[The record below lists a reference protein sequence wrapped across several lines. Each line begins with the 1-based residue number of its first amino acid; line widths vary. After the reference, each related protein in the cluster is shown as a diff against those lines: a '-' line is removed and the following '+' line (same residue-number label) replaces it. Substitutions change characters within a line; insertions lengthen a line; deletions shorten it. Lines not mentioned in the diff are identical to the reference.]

1 MLWKPGF
8 ASIHGYSAGTV
19 CHILPEH
26 ESQSTDCG
34 KCDPSFIGGWVVS
47 GSEVSGPRPGNSGRG

>member
-47 GSEVSGPRPGNSGRG
+47 GSEVS